1 MENLVGKE
9 IEARGLKYKITG
21 FKKIG
26 TEYPNIIKA
35 CENSGKYPA
44 YFFAGKILRNGN
56 VSEKQTIV
64 CLFFKETESFIVM

>member
-1 MENLVGKE
+1 MENLIGKE
-9 IEARGLKYKITG
+9 IEARGSKYKITG
-21 FKKIG
+21 FKKIEP
-26 TEYPNIIKA
+26 EYPNIIKA

-64 CLFFKETESFIVM
+64 CLFFKETEHFVIM